1 MPYQPKVALVHD
13 DFTQSGGAESLFA
26 TIAAMYPNAP
36 IYTSL
41 VNWRKL
47 PSSIEK
53 NRINT
58 SFMQKIPFASS
69 FFKLLL
75 PFYPLA
81 FESFDFDKYDVV
93 ISSTTR
99 FAKAIITKPKTIHIA
114 YVNSTPRF
122 LWSED
127 TKKEYLNPVLAFFA
141 KPYLG
146 WLKRW
151 DKAASARVD
160 FYISNSK
167 NIQGKIKDVYGRES
181 EVICPYANA
190 DFFTPAKIHNWKLK
204 SQNYYLIVSR
214 LVKWKKID
222 LAIEAVK
229 EIGVNLI
236 IIGDGPDRGRLEGIA
251 QSKTDKQE
259 SDQSQTKSR
268 VTFVGKVTR
277 DQLREYYQNSKAL
290 IVTQE
295 EDFGIAA
302 VEAQA
307 CGRPVVAYEKGGAA
321 EVVVSGKTGVF
332 FKKQTKE
339 SLKDAIAALGR
350 VKWED
355 AVQRASS
362 LRFSKAVF
370 VKSITKSVEKYA
382 RGRR

>member
-1 MPYQPKVALVHD
+1 MKIALVHD

-26 TIAAMYPNAP
+26 TIAALYPDAP
-36 IYTSL
+36 VYTSL

-47 PSSIEK
+47 PQSIEK
-53 NRINT
+53 NRIHT
-58 SFMQKIPFASS
+58 SFMQKIPFATG

-75 PFYPLA
+75 PLYPLA
-81 FESFDFDKYDVV
+81 FESFDFDEYDVV

-99 FAKAIITKPKTIHIA
+99 FAKSIITKPKTVHIA

-127 TKKEYLNPVLAFFA
+127 TKKEYINPLLAFLS
-141 KPYLG
+141 KPYLS

-151 DKAASARVD
+151 DGVAASRVD
-160 FYISNSK
+160 FYIANSK
-167 NIQGKIKDVYGRES
+167 NIQGKIKEAYGRES
-181 EVICPYANA
+181 EVIYPYASSG
-190 DFFTPAKIHNWKLK
+190 FFTPAKIHNWKLK
-204 SQNYYLIVSR
+204 GQNYFLIVSR
-214 LVKWKKID
+214 LVRWKKID
-222 LAIEAVK
+222 IAIEAAK
-229 EIGVNLI
+229 DLGANLI
-236 IIGDGPDRGRLEGIA
+236 IIGDGPDKGRLKLLASGGKI
-251 QSKTDKQE
+251 
-259 SDQSQTKSR
+259 
-268 VTFVGKVTR
+268 TFVGKVTR
-277 DQLREYYQNSKAL
+277 DQLRDYYRNSRAL

-307 CGRPVVAYEKGGAA
+307 CGRPVIAYEKGGAA

-339 SLKDAIAALGR
+339 SLKDAIEALSK
-350 VKWED
+350 VKWES
-355 AVQRASS
+355 AVQRAGS

-370 VKSITKSVEKYA
+370 VKSITKSTEKYA